1 MEESV
6 VAVIRSFSK
15 TSSCLFNA
23 QFYLFSYGGI
33 LNYINVILQCHLS
46 GLYSA
51 DWFLFRIEHLSTFP
65 FCSEPSVLKVCEKLS

>member
-6 VAVIRSFSK
+6 VAVIRSCSK

-23 QFYLFSYGGI
+23 QFYFFSCDGA

-46 GLYSA
+46 GSVGLYSA
-51 DWFLFRIEHLSTFP
+51 DLFLFHIDYLSTF
-65 FCSEPSVLKVCEKLS
+65 LL